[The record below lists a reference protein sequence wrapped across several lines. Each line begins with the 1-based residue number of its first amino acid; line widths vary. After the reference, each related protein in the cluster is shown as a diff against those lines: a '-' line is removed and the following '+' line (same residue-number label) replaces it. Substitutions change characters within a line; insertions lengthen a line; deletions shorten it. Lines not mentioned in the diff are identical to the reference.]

1 MIRPFAIS
9 GLTLFFVMLALAF
22 VPGVRTVMAA
32 GAVCFVLFLGSLL
45 FPKTRKTARL
55 PLIFFSALTGCLLL
69 VLFGALNRQP
79 ALSLAGT
86 RALMHCSVCSDPY
99 TDYKQRSVYT
109 VKATLDDGTKV
120 PGYVR
125 VSVPKGMLNAA
136 GTAEPGDTL
145 HFTGRLYA
153 LGGDNRDSVRSYH
166 GRMLF
171 LGATPILNLTV
182 EKARVLSPYM
192 RILRLRQS
200 MMVTLRR
207 FFDERQASFLSAVLF
222 GEKSGMSEALYT
234 SFRRA
239 GAAHIMAVSGLH
251 LSTWVFFL
259 LALWRKRTQ
268 NLRFAG
274 GVLSVAVIIL
284 MAFAGF
290 SGAVLRAGLMVLV
303 YLLGFMLRRDA
314 DALNSLGFA
323 VTVLLVV
330 RPAFCMHVGFQLSVL
345 STLAILVFAMPL
357 ATRLEAAV
365 KKRELSESLSSLVIG
380 AGTSVLMNLFV
391 SLMTLPVQIYAFGTV
406 PTVGVLTNLLLLPF
420 LLPLLVLAGLFL
432 ALHAVPVLGSVLRFF
447 TDAVATYCIKVA
459 EWVSK
464 LPFAELTVPKQ
475 AAGWSLA
482 VLLLAALAVGVL
494 LYRRRR
500 LDLLRRSVL

>member
-32 GAVCFVLFLGSLL
+32 GAVCFLLFLGSLL
-45 FPKTRKTARL
+45 FQKTRKTARL
-55 PLIFFSALTGCLLL
+55 PLCFFSALTGCLLM
-69 VLFGALNRQP
+69 VLFCSFQQQP

-86 RALMHCSVCSDPY
+86 RAVLHCSVCGDPY
-99 TDYKQRSVYT
+99 TDYKQRSIYT

-125 VSVPKGMLNAA
+125 VSVPKGMLEGA
-136 GTAEPGDTL
+136 AEPGDTL

-182 EKARVLSPYM
+182 EKARVPSPYM

-200 MMVTLRR
+200 MMASLRR
-207 FFDERQASFLSAVLF
+207 AFDERQASFLIAVLF

-251 LSTWVFFL
+251 LTTWVFFL

-268 NLRFAG
+268 NLRLAG
-274 GVLSVAVIIL
+274 GVLSVVVVML

-290 SGAVLRAGLMVLV
+290 SGSVLRAGLMVLV
-303 YLLGFMLRRDA
+303 YLLGFILRRDA

-323 VTVLLVV
+323 VTVLLVA
-330 RPAFCMHVGFQLSVL
+330 RPAFCMHVGFLLSVL
-345 STLAILVFAMPL
+345 STLAILVLAMPL

-365 KKRELSESLSSLVIG
+365 KKRELSASLSSVLIG
-380 AGTSVLMNLFV
+380 AGTSVLMNLSV

-406 PTVGVLTNLLLLPF
+406 PTAGVLTNLLLLPF

-432 ALHAVPVLGSVLRFF
+432 ALHGVPVLGSVLRFF
-447 TDAVATYCIKVA
+447 ADAVATYCIKVA
-459 EWVSK
+459 GWVSK

-475 AAGWSLA
+475 AAVWSLA

-494 LYRRRR
+494 LYHRRR
-500 LDLLRRSVL
+500 LDLWRRSVL